1 MIAAQDGHEPCVRVL
16 LESKADPNQMNYAG
30 QAASM
35 IASER
40 GHERCARVLL
50 EAYFNPYQA
59 KGGGGGRAGG
69 KGGGTVRSTRC
80 DAPYHEVTRVAST
93 PTMPPQAVAHHQPKV
108 ASEPLS
114 LLFHAELLTR
124 WMGAGKGG
132 TICTFFARNGQCRY
146 GDRCRFIHDRGG
158 AASG

>member
-1 MIAAQDGHEPCVRVL
+1 LMIAAQDGHEPCVCVL
-16 LESKADPNQMNYAG
+16 LESKADPNQMNCAG
-30 QAASM
+30 RTASM

-40 GHERCARVLL
+40 DHERCVRVLL

-80 DAPYHEVTRVAST
+80 VAP
-93 PTMPPQAVAHHQPKV
+93 
-108 ASEPLS
+108 
-114 LLFHAELLTR
+114 
-124 WMGAGKGG
+124 
-132 TICTFFARNGQCRY
+132 ICTFFARNGQCRY